1 MTNKLNHL
9 TKGIAAVFALLLLGI
24 AVNAQNNTA
33 DSSVPPESEKGSGT
47 PVATAEAQQPETQA
61 VQTEVT
67 ERIDDKVG
75 EEQERVLAEA
85 SRALDQT
92 MIALRALDEN
102 KTEEALA
109 ALERVTG
116 KLALI
121 VARHPELT
129 LAPVDSSVVMYD
141 LYATP
146 EAVQAEVEAAEEFLE
161 DGAVQEARATLSAL
175 ASEARIQT
183 THIPL
188 GTYPAAIAAIA
199 PLIDE
204 GRIEEAKRDLALA
217 LNTLVVTEQVLP
229 LPILRATALLNASEE
244 MAEIKERTPEQ
255 NEELA
260 GMLDA
265 ARQQVSLARALG
277 YGDKKQFKSMLEE
290 IDKIEKKTEGGKSGS
305 GFFDAIKEKL
315 DEF

>member
-1 MTNKLNHL
+1 M
-9 TKGIAAVFALLLLGI
+9 
-24 AVNAQNNTA
+24 
-33 DSSVPPESEKGSGT
+33 
-47 PVATAEAQQPETQA
+47 
-61 VQTEVT
+61 
-67 ERIDDKVG
+67 
-75 EEQERVLAEA
+75 
-85 SRALDQT
+85 
-92 MIALRALDEN
+92 
-102 KTEEALA
+102 
-109 ALERVTG
+109 
-116 KLALI
+116 
-121 VARHPELT
+121 
-129 LAPVDSSVVMYD
+129 
-141 LYATP
+141 
-146 EAVQAEVEAAEEFLE
+146 
-161 DGAVQEARATLSAL
+161 
-175 ASEARIQT
+175 
-183 THIPL
+183 
-188 GTYPAAIAAIA
+188 
-199 PLIDE
+199 IDE
-204 GRIEEAKRDLALA
+204 GRIEEAKRNLALA